1 MSSPRSTVKE
11 NFQQASSDYAESLS
25 ILSPLLHPHS
35 RRLADAYLRL
45 GLALEFHPDPEQ
57 QQSASKY
64 VESATNTLRKRLE
77 ALEQRS
83 GVLQQGDVKEAR
95 VQAAAAELREVKAQ
109 EEDSKEALATATK
122 EGKGKAAAAA
132 ALEEVQQPAEKDDVL
147 EMDEVRVERETKD
160 VREMITELEAKIEDT
175 RSGQAGGV
183 ASSAE
188 VGGPAGAG
196 MSSEDTK
203 AALAKAIN
211 DAFVGASTNA
221 LASGSKAPSGPVNDL
236 SGMVKKRKKAPAAAP
251 AAEDA
256 DVGLKTEPA
265 AVATSKATATGELA
279 GDGAAQDA
287 SGSGSGGSQGPTKK
301 ARVEDAEE

>member
-1 MSSPRSTVKE
+1 M
-11 NFQQASSDYAESLS
+11 
-25 ILSPLLHPHS
+25 
-35 RRLADAYLRL
+35 
-45 GLALEFHPDPEQ
+45 EFHPDPEQ

-77 ALEQRS
+77 ALEQRI
-83 GVLQQGDVKEAR
+83 GVLQQGDVKEAQ

-109 EEDSKEALATATK
+109 EEDSKKALATATK
-122 EGKGKAAAAA
+122 DGKGKAAAAA
-132 ALEEVQQPAEKDDVL
+132 AVEEVQQPAEKDDVL
-147 EMDEVRVERETKD
+147 EMDEARVERETKD

-236 SGMVKKRKKAPAAAP
+236 SGMVKKRKKAPAAA
-251 AAEDA
+251 ADAEA
-256 DVGLKTEPA
+256 NLKTEPA

-279 GDGAAQDA
+279 GESAAQDAGA
-287 SGSGSGGSQGPTKK
+287 SGSGSGQGPTKK